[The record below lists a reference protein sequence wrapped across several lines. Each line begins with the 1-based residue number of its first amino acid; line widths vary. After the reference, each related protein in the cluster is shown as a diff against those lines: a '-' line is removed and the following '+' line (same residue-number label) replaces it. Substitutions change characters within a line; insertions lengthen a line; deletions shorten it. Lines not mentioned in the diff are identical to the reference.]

1 MTAAAS
7 APRRGGRPYEL
18 LIFNWDGTLL
28 DSVGSIVECTRA
40 TMAEIG
46 LPELP
51 EAEIRATVGLSLAEA
66 VRLLSGGD
74 PDPAVAERV
83 RDTYRRHWF
92 ATFRERPLL
101 FAGVDALLRELEAA
115 GYLLAVATGK
125 GRPGLERDLES
136 SGLAGRFHATRTAD
150 ETRSKPHPQ
159 MVLDLLD
166 ELGTTARRSLVVGDS
181 VWDLQMAAAAA
192 TPAVAVCTGAH
203 PRPELLACTP
213 LVCLDGVCEL
223 AGWLKGTPGC

>member
-1 MTAAAS
+1 VS
-7 APRRGGRPYEL
+7 GGGGGERPYDL
-18 LIFNWDGTLL
+18 LIFDWDGTLL

-40 TMAEIG
+40 TLAEIG

-51 EAEIRATVGLSLAEA
+51 EAEIRGTVGLSLAEA
-66 VRLLSGGD
+66 MRLLSGGD
-74 PDPAVAERV
+74 PDPEAAELI

-92 ATFRERPLL
+92 ATYHAQAAP
-101 FAGVDALLRELEAA
+101 FAGVDALLAGLEAA

-125 GRPGLERDLES
+125 GRRGLERDLGA

-166 ELGTTARRSLVVGDS
+166 ELGASPRRALVIGDS

-203 PRPELLACTP
+203 PRAELLACSP
-213 LVCLDGVCEL
+213 LACLGGVCEL
-223 AGWLKGTPGC
+223 ADWLRSA

>member
-1 MTAAAS
+1 VSGGGAS
-7 APRRGGRPYEL
+7 GGGRPYEL
-18 LIFNWDGTLL
+18 LVFDWDGTLM
-28 DSVGSIVECTRA
+28 DSVGTIVECTRA
-40 TMAEIG
+40 TLEEMG

-66 VRLLSGGD
+66 MRLLSGGD
-74 PDPAVAERV
+74 PDPQAAARI

-92 ATFRERPLL
+92 ATYHARAAP
-101 FAGVDALLRELEAA
+101 FAGVGALLAGLEAA

-125 GRPGLERDLES
+125 GRRGLDRDLDA

-166 ELGTTARRSLVVGDS
+166 ELGAAPRRTLVVGDS

-203 PRPELLACTP
+203 PRAELLACSP
-213 LVCLDGVCEL
+213 LACLDEIREL
-223 AGWLKGTPGC
+223 ARWLKSA